1 MTEEKTVVAGA
12 EPADTT
18 VKAGAEP
25 VKDAKSDSST
35 ENVPWNK
42 DPRFQ
47 DFMKEKKSLTAA
59 NEKLQAILKANDLDD
74 PDDLMELVQSGKAVK
89 GRVDVNQLD
98 EMIQKAM
105 KLDKYEAYWKDQEER
120 KRREVED
127 PDQTIARLEKA
138 LKTKDQTDRYNA
150 EQRQQAERAKQ
161 AINSYER
168 EVSNLIKE
176 MEIPKEQ
183 QGFTLEF
190 FGVGNPAN
198 DIDITDRK
206 AIKKLITEGLKKKE
220 SYDQA
225 IIKNYLAG
233 KTEIPKLASS
243 AGAATEE
250 KKPKIMLKDARK
262 IFLETMQKASG
273 G

>member
-1 MTEEKTVVAGA
+1 MPEETTEKVVA
-12 EPADTT
+12 ETTDTT
-18 VKAGAEP
+18 KADSST
-25 VKDAKSDSST
+25 VKDVKSDSST
-35 ENVPWNK
+35 DVPWNK

-47 DFMKEKKSLTAA
+47 KFLEEKKGLTAA
-59 NEKLQAILKANDLDD
+59 SEKLQSILKANNLDD
-74 PDDLMELVQSGKAVK
+74 ADDLMELVQSGKAVK
-89 GRVDVNQLD
+89 GKLDVNQLD
-98 EMIQKAM
+98 GLIEKAT
-105 KLDKYEAYWKDQEER
+105 KLDKYEAYWKDQEEK
-120 KRREVED
+120 KRRETEE

-138 LKTKDQTDRYNA
+138 LKIKDQTDRQKE
-150 EQRQQAERAKQ
+150 EQRQQSERAKE
-161 AINSYER
+161 AIGSYER

-176 MEIPKEQ
+176 MEIPKDQ

-225 IIKNYLAG
+225 VIKNYLAG
-233 KTEIPKLASS
+233 KGEIPKLASS

-250 KKPKIMLKDARK
+250 KKPKIMLKDARR